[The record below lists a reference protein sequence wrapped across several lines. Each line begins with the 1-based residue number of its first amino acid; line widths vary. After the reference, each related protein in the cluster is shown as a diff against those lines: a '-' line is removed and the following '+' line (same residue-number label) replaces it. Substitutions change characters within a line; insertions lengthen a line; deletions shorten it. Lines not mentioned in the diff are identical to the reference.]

1 MEIQNILSLN
11 HLKAVGPNSIPTKI
25 LKFHSNGISNQ
36 SSELI
41 HLSFSLSVFPSILK
55 CSKVFQKES
64 YLNVQIMVQYLYFLV
79 LTNSLKMMYNSLY
92 EFLEPKSLIYN
103 LQSGFRQKHWASHVL
118 IHRTNKIREQL
129 DKRNFGCGTFVDF
142 LNPLIQL
149 ILIYLLDGI
158 TMNWITIVQLS

>member
-25 LKFHSNGISNQ
+25 LKFHSNGISHQ

-103 LQSGFRQKHWASHVL
+103 LQSGF
-118 IHRTNKIREQL
+118 
-129 DKRNFGCGTFVDF
+129 
-142 LNPLIQL
+142 
-149 ILIYLLDGI
+149 
-158 TMNWITIVQLS
+158 

>member
-1 MEIQNILSLN
+1 MSRMIQSTIKFSRNKSRDFLSNIDFNSCFIKPVDKMEIQNILSLN

-55 CSKVFQKES
+55 SSKVFQKES

-103 LQSGFRQKHWASHVL
+103 LQSGFRQKH
-118 IHRTNKIREQL
+118 
-129 DKRNFGCGTFVDF
+129 
-142 LNPLIQL
+142 
-149 ILIYLLDGI
+149 
-158 TMNWITIVQLS
+158 